1 MKVLDL
7 IDTPESKVWFTSDTH
22 YNHQNICKGVSNWKD
37 ADDVT
42 RNYKTLG
49 DMNTDLIVGINTLI
63 GPGDTIV
70 HLGDWSFGGFE
81 SIAEF
86 RKAIICPNV
95 HLVLGNHD
103 IHIARNRENIQS
115 LFSSVSDMLEIR
127 IKSAGAYKNDK
138 KPEDYVVQACH
149 YPMMSWKDMNK
160 GAFHLHGHVHLPAH
174 KVHAG
179 EGRIMDVG
187 VDGNGMMPV
196 SFRRIISMLK
206 DRPMYSSLPFK
217 DHHVK
222 RIS

>member
-7 IDTPESKVWFTSDTH
+7 VDTPDSKVWFTSDTH
-22 YNHQNICKGVSNWKD
+22 YNHQNICRGVTNWKD

-42 RNYKTLG
+42 RPYNTLG
-49 DMNTDLIVGINTLI
+49 EMNNDLIIGINSLI
-63 GPGDTIV
+63 TDNDVLI

-81 SIAEF
+81 SIADF
-86 RKAIICPNV
+86 RNAIKCPNI

-103 IHIARNRENIQS
+103 THIERNRDGIQS
-115 LFSSVSDMLEIR
+115 LFTSVSDMLEIR
-127 IKSAGAYKNDK
+127 IKYFHYADTKVG
-138 KPEDYVVQACH
+138 ETQVVQACH

-160 GAFHLHGHVHLPAH
+160 GAYHFHGHVHLPLH

-187 VDGNGMMPV
+187 VDGNSMLPV
-196 SFRRIISMLK
+196 SFRRAHYILK

-222 RIS
+222 RVS